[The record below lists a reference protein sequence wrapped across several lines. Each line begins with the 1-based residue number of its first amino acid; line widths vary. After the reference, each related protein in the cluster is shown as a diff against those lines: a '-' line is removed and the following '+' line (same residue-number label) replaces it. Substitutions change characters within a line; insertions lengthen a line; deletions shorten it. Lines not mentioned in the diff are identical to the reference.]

1 MSNKQIKETNAAA
14 ENRNEQNTELQAEEG
29 QSVKELKKVRRSE
42 KAVKRYQWII
52 LRILIAIFIVWLLF
66 FQVIGLTHMPN
77 EDMYPRIDS
86 GDLVLFYRLDK
97 DVHSQDIIVIQK
109 TTPESPDKKEVFICR
124 VVAKGGDTVEI
135 TDDKRLVVN
144 GNTVMEN
151 NIFYPTTKYEG
162 YTEYPITLAEDECFV
177 LADAR
182 ENGTDSRYFGPVSK
196 SEIVGTV
203 ITIFR
208 RNNL

>member
-151 NIFYPTTKYEG
+151 NIFYS
-162 YTEYPITLAEDECFV
+162 IA
-177 LADAR
+177 
-182 ENGTDSRYFGPVSK
+182 
-196 SEIVGTV
+196 
-203 ITIFR
+203 
-208 RNNL
+208 